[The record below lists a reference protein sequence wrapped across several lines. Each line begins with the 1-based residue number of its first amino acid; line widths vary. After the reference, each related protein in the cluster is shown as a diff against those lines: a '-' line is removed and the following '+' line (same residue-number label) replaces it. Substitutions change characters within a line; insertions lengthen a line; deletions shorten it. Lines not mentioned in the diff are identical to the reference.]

1 MTILKRSNTPSS
13 AARGKFACLVAALA
27 FLVVP
32 PVSAENPAPSAA
44 SLSDAEKEQFL
55 LTAKIV
61 KSKRLDIGVTGS
73 LRATLTDGKVTHDAH
88 IQTVNVR
95 KRKHES
101 AAGVEYA
108 FRDSFK
114 FNIAA
119 YRLDR
124 LIGLGMVPVS
134 VEREFK
140 GEPAAFTWWVDD
152 VMMMEKG
159 SLPKENRPAQGAN
172 DKMGPSTLCS
182 ASVPTTGGQQRSQF
196 G

>member
-1 MTILKRSNTPSS
+1 MTILKRSDTPSS

-44 SLSDAEKEQFL
+44 SPSDAEKEQFL

-73 LRATLTDGKVTHDAH
+73 LRATLSDGKVTHDAH

-152 VMMMEKG
+152 VMMMEKD
-159 SLPKENRPAQGAN
+159 RYQ
-172 DKMGPSTLCS
+172 
-182 ASVPTTGGQQRSQF
+182 
-196 G
+196 